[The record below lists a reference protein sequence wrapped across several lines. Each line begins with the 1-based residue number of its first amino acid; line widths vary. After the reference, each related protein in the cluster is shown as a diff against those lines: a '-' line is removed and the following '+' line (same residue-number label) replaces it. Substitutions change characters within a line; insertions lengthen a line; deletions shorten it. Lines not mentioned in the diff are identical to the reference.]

1 MIAQYKILSRIA
13 LFIAT
18 YSLIIVAAVAFPNS
32 HARGPGGPFG
42 GGPGGSYNPSAKANV
57 ALFNLPAAISPPGN
71 VTLRLVYQ
79 GFGILSSNPSS
90 NTQVRKITLAMPRR
104 VLTQPLARRQQNS
117 LTSHNITPATA
128 PQQFFHQFKTYK
140 SLDRISSFPIPL
152 RRPPMRLNS

>member
-1 MIAQYKILSRIA
+1 MIAQHKILSRIA

-32 HARGPGGPFG
+32 HARGH
-42 GGPGGSYNPSAKANV
+42 GGPGGPSSKANV
-57 ALFNLPAAISPPGN
+57 ALFNLPAAVTPPGN
-71 VTLRLVYQ
+71 ATLRFVYQ

-90 NTQVRKITLAMPRR
+90 NIQARKITLAMPRP

-140 SLDRISSFPIPL
+140 SLDRISSFPIPSL
-152 RRPPMRLNS
+152 RPTLCLHS